1 MSVGTARKRSTPSS
15 GTLARLVFALPCA
28 TKSGRWQHS
37 RRRRRHIAAVG
48 FDLYCQLLRQAAAQL
63 KGDKR
68 GWRVEVDL
76 RLDFVATNEA
86 EFAQFGPEER
96 VPAFIP
102 ISYIADTALRIQ
114 AYRHLAEISTHEQLQ
129 RLRKAWRDRF
139 GKPPSAIDN
148 LFLLT
153 EIKLAAWG

>member
-1 MSVGTARKRSTPSS
+1 
-15 GTLARLVFALPCA
+15 
-28 TKSGRWQHS
+28 
-37 RRRRRHIAAVG
+37 
-48 FDLYCQLLRQAAAQL
+48 LYCQLLKQAVAQL

-114 AYRHLAEISTHEQLQ
+114 AYRHLAEITTHEQL
-129 RLRKAWRDRF
+129 RRVRKEWRDRF
-139 GKPPSAIDN
+139 GKPASAIDN
-148 LFLLT
+148 LLLLT
-153 EIKLAAWG
+153 EDQARRRQSQGDPGGSARAQADADPARGFYTCGGANSLV